1 MRECMLT
8 TNDNPF
14 DPFDNFE
21 EWYKIDMQFQYNT
34 CGLVARLVPT
44 DDSMPQAYMEQMK
57 EQILTDWCRMNPLT
71 HRLIIRE
78 VEDPDYEAIN
88 KEIED
93 DINSDDKYL
102 SEDLD

>member
-1 MRECMLT
+1 MRVCMLT

-14 DPFDNFE
+14 DPFENFE

-44 DDSMPQAYMEQMK
+44 DDTLPHEFMEGIK
-57 EQILTDWCRMNPLT
+57 EEILTDWCRMNPFT
-71 HRLIIRE
+71 HRLIIKE
-78 VEDPDYEAIN
+78 VPDPDYEAMY

-93 DINSDDKYL
+93 DINSDDEEV
-102 SEDLD
+102 SED